1 MCQIFKIRESEVS
14 DIVSIH
20 LDAFPNFF
28 LSNLG
33 KDVLY
38 QFYSYLIKDENTIS
52 YCLKEKDVIVGFIIV
67 STQARGLYARIFTRG
82 FVNFF
87 LPIFFS
93 FLKNPSLIKRM
104 IISIKSTRKHKT
116 PNNIS
121 VSMLSICVRQLNAGK
136 GVGRRLVDKLE
147 MDLIQT
153 NIERYYLTTDA
164 DNNDLTNS
172 FYLKNN
178 FVLYSSFLQGKR
190 RMNLYIKN
198 L

>member
-1 MCQIFKIRESEVS
+1 MYQICKIRETEVS

-38 QFYSYLIKDENTIS
+38 QFYSYLLKDKNTIS
-52 YCLKEKDVIVGFIIV
+52 FCLKEKDVIVGFILV
-67 STQARGLYARIFTRG
+67 STHARGLYARIFTRG

-93 FLKNPSLIKRM
+93 FLKNPSLVKRM
-104 IISIKSTRKHKT
+104 IISITSTRKHKT

-121 VSMLSICVRQLNAGK
+121 VSILSICVRQCNAGK
-136 GVGRRLVDKLE
+136 GIGRRLVEKLE
-147 MDLIQT
+147 MELIQK
-153 NIERYYLTTDA
+153 NVERYYLTTDA
-164 DNNDLTNS
+164 DNNYLTNC

-178 FVLYSSFLQGKR
+178 FVLQSSFWQGKR

>member
-1 MCQIFKIRESEVS
+1 MCQICKILESEVS

-38 QFYSYLIKDENTIS
+38 QFYTYLLRDKNTIS

-67 STQARGLYARIFTRG
+67 STQARGLYTRIFTRG
-82 FVNFF
+82 FFNFL

-104 IISIKSTRKHKT
+104 IISITSTRKHKT
-116 PNNIS
+116 PNNTS
-121 VSMLSICVRQLNAGK
+121 VSILSICVRQFNAGK
-136 GVGRRLVDKLE
+136 GIGKRLVEKLE
-147 MDLIQT
+147 MELIQK